1 MAIYSASALATNSN
15 IGSGIQGAEIRMPDD
30 GCGAVLLEIGL
41 THTGA
46 SGQGPILLYR
56 SLVPV
61 SDHGNP
67 IDPVAFAPEEWSGLK
82 DGAASLS
89 RVLLITQWTVKSD
102 KSSAGGGAF
111 YRRSSRENSQ
121 GNGAIWTFPRGLRLP
136 LGSRTFV
143 RSESGTTTALN
154 VWAVI
159 DA

>member
-1 MAIYSASALATNSN
+1 MAIYSASALAANSN
-15 IGSGIQGAEIRMPDD
+15 LGTATTGAEIRMPND

-46 SGQGPILLYR
+46 SGAGEILLYR
-56 SLVPV
+56 SLVPA

-67 IDPVAFAPEEWSGLK
+67 INPVPFAAEEWSGPT

-89 RVLLITQWTVKSD
+89 RVLLITQWTVTSD
-102 KSSAGGGAF
+102 KASANGGAF
-111 YRRSSRENSQ
+111 YRRSSRVNSV
-121 GNGAIWTFPRGLRLP
+121 GNGQLWTFPRGLRLP